1 MPDYTQVHACTC
13 THTLHL
19 MLRAS
24 CLKLEINEFGCYEFG
39 CHGPVAEHWQLKPEM
54 SWVRLPAAAG
64 LFHFPLFSPHNI
76 QIHLRYTCC
85 TCTHTHTHTHT
96 RVIPT
101 LSIPTSSIP
110 IWSTSH
116 FVNSH
121 FVNSHLVNVD
131 KARIDKVGINEV
143 GN

>member
-76 QIHLRYTCC
+76 QIHLRYTCY

-96 RVIPT
+96 HT
-101 LSIPTSSIP
+101 GY
-110 IWSTSH
+110 SH

-121 FVNSHLVNVD
+121 FVNSHLVNFPLCQFPFCQFPF
-131 KARIDKVGINEV
+131 GQC
-143 GN
+143 